1 MEENKAKAQGPGDGN
16 GKTENSFE
24 SLEKDFQ
31 EVLAELMGD
40 KSLERFRIEYEKL
53 HRALKKSH
61 ESEKRLMH
69 KCREL
74 NSEIVA
80 NSAKVSTALKL
91 SQEDK
96 STISSLKQEIEK
108 LWKMVDAA
116 HDKEA
121 RARDTINQL
130 KLEIANLT
138 KLVEQGAGLGIGQ
151 DSSVEELVKQKEELI
166 SKRDSY
172 LEEIVQLRQTIQTA
186 NESQKSSEHERE
198 VAEMKVN
205 ELREEITAKN
215 QEMDRENRR
224 KVKLEKDLKSTI
236 AELEV
241 RTMEAKSKQNQVLM
255 ADEEYKRC
263 EQQLRETRTQFERT
277 VKDNDILNQ
286 RLTKAQQDY
295 ENQLMQS
302 DQLAGENS
310 QKHAELK
317 IKEEEVTGLKGE
329 ITRLSRL
336 REKVARNLRSMEEQK
351 MEVEGHREK
360 LKQEIASME
369 REMEAQQKKAELDK
383 KAFDDLV
390 RERDILT
397 KGMRK
402 AEGTSEKMDHLV
414 KTRNQ
419 AIQRL
424 QQEIA
429 NYREEAKKQRQ
440 LIQSLERERD
450 RYGKDAADAHQGTIS
465 QMEEVKRKEMQLYQL
480 KKQIVEIESKLKQ
493 QHTLYEAVCSDR
505 NLCSKNLIEAR
516 DEITEMKRKLKIMS
530 HQIDQLKEEIASK
543 EGALVKS
550 NMDLVHIERDKES
563 LSSEL
568 SARKQELETTKQ
580 LMENQRAEERKL
592 RKIISEASAERTRQ
606 KKELEQVINERDILG
621 TQLIRRNDELALLY
635 EKIKIQQST
644 LNKGEMQYSQRLED
658 IRILKLEIKKMR
670 RERGILSKNV
680 ANIDDLRRELYHIQ
694 RELLKERTRCKALE
708 EELENPMN
716 IHRWRKL
723 EGSDPSTYEMIQKIH
738 TLQRRLIQKT
748 EEVVEKELLIQ
759 EKEKLY
765 MELKQILQRQPGPEV
780 AEQLQIYQQTLKE
793 KTKQMKC
800 MASELNM
807 YDSQVS
813 EHKMDIDRL
822 QRELQEVKKNYYL
835 QKKKEHQKRERDRVL
850 GQGLGPPIIPLSKA
864 DMPRFAGGGFNL
876 KQSQKA

>member
-1 MEENKAKAQGPGDGN
+1 MDEEKAQGRGGAEDS
-16 GKTENSFE
+16 TFE
-24 SLEKDFQ
+24 ALERDFQ
-31 EVLAELMGD
+31 EVLSELMGD
-40 KSLERFRIEYEKL
+40 KSLEKFRVEYEKL

-61 ESEKRLMH
+61 DGEKRLMQ

-74 NSEIVA
+74 NAEIVA
-80 NSAKVSTALKL
+80 NAAKVTTALKL
-91 SQEDK
+91 SQDDK
-96 STISSLKQEIEK
+96 STISTLKQEIEK

-130 KLEIANLT
+130 KMEISNLT
-138 KLVEQGAGLGIGQ
+138 KLVEQGAGLSFGQ
-151 DSSVEELVKQKEELI
+151 DSSVQELMKQKEELT
-166 SKRDSY
+166 KQRDSQ
-172 LEEIVQLRQTIQTA
+172 LEQIVTLRKNLTDVTEKQRRA
-186 NESQKSSEHERE
+186 EHERE
-198 VAEMKVN
+198 VAETKVL
-205 ELREEITAKN
+205 ELREEITSKG
-215 QEMDRENRR
+215 QEIDRESRR
-224 KVKLEKDLKSTI
+224 KAKLEKDLRVVQG
-236 AELEV
+236 ELETRSQEV
-241 RTMEAKSKQNQVLM
+241 KAKQNQLQK
-255 ADEEYKRC
+255 AEEEYKRC
-263 EQQLRETRTQFERT
+263 EQQLRETRAQFERS
-277 VKDNDILNQ
+277 VNDNDILNQ
-286 RLTKAQQDY
+286 RLTKAQADY

-310 QKHAELK
+310 QKNTELK
-317 IKEEEVTGLKGE
+317 LKESEISSLKADIARITKLREGLQ
-329 ITRLSRL
+329 RRL
-336 REKVARNLRSMEEQK
+336 RTVEEQK
-351 MEVEGHREK
+351 QEVESSREA
-360 LKQEIASME
+360 LRQQITAFE
-369 REMEAQQKKAELDK
+369 RELESQRKQAELDK
-383 KAFDDLV
+383 KAYDDLL
-390 RERDILT
+390 RERDILS
-397 KGMRK
+397 KGLRK
-402 AEGTSEKMDHLV
+402 AEGSTEKVSHLM
-414 KTRNQ
+414 KIKEQT
-419 AIQRL
+419 IQTL

-429 NYREEAKKQRQ
+429 NYKEEAKKQRQ
-440 LIQSLERERD
+440 LILALERERD
-450 RYGKDAADAHQGTIS
+450 RYGKDASDAQQSCIS

-480 KKQIVEIESKLKQ
+480 KKRIAEHESKLKQ
-493 QHTLYEAVCSDR
+493 QQGLYEAVCSDR

-550 NMDLVHIERDKES
+550 NMDLVHVERDKES
-563 LSSEL
+563 LSAEL

-580 LMENQRAEERKL
+580 LMENLRAEERKL
-592 RKIISEASAERTRQ
+592 RKIISEASAERARQ

-621 TQLIRRNDELALLY
+621 SQLIRRNDELSLLY

-644 LNKGEMQYSQRLED
+644 LNKGEVQYTQRLED

-670 RERGILSKNV
+670 RERNILTKSV
-680 ANIDDLRRELYHIQ
+680 ANIDDIRRELYHVQ
-694 RELLKERTRCKALE
+694 RELLRERTRCKALE

-793 KTKQMKC
+793 KTKHMKS

-807 YDSQVS
+807 YESQVS

-822 QRELQEVKKNYYL
+822 QRELQEVKKKYYL
-835 QKKKEHQKRERDRVL
+835 QKKKEQQHKERERVL
-850 GQGLGPPIIPLSKA
+850 AQSMAPPILPQSKA
-864 DMPRFAGGGFNL
+864 DMPRFTGGGFNL
-876 KQSQKA
+876 KQTQKTAV